1 MFESLIQM
9 ALGPEYVSLYV
20 TFFMTMAVL
29 RYWPVLA
36 MVKPTMVLHTKHLC
50 ITPLPVI
57 HWKPTEAYQARFIII
72 WLIQAMTRFSNTDDE
87 ASLSFPKSSI
97 K

>member
-1 MFESLIQM
+1 MIQM
-9 ALGPEYVSLYV
+9 ALGPEYISLYV

-29 RYWPVLA
+29 KYWPILA

-57 HWKPTEAYQARFIII
+57 PLKPTETDQPSFIIT
-72 WLIQAMTRFSNTDDE
+72 WLVQAITRCSNTDDE
-87 ASLSFPKSSI
+87 MSPSFS
-97 K
+97 

>member
-1 MFESLIQM
+1 MFETLIQM

-20 TFFMTMAVL
+20 TFFMTMAVF

-57 HWKPTEAYQARFIII
+57 HWKPAETNLTSFIIV
-72 WLIQAMTRFSNTDDE
+72 WLVQAITRFSNTDDE
-87 ASLSFPKSSI
+87 YSLSFS
-97 K
+97 

>member
-9 ALGPEYVSLYV
+9 ALGPEYISLYV

-29 RYWPVLA
+29 RYWPILA

-57 HWKPTEAYQARFIII
+57 HLKPVVAYPMRFIIV
-72 WLIQAMTRFSNTDDE
+72 WLVQAITRFASTDDE
-87 ASLSFPKSSI
+87 ASLSFS
-97 K
+97 

>member
-1 MFESLIQM
+1 MFETLIQM

-20 TFFMTMAVL
+20 TFFMTMAVF

-57 HWKPTEAYQARFIII
+57 HWKPTETRLLSFIII
-72 WLIQAMTRFSNTDDE
+72 WLVQAITRFSNTDDE
-87 ASLSFPKSSI
+87 YSLSFS
-97 K
+97 

>member
-1 MFESLIQM
+1 MFETFIQM
-9 ALGPEYVSLYV
+9 AFGPEYISLYV

-36 MVKPTMVLHTKHLC
+36 MVKPTMILHMKHLC

-57 HWKPTEAYQARFIII
+57 PWKPAEVYRANFIIV
-72 WLIQAMTRFSNTDDE
+72 WLVQAITRFSNTDD
-87 ASLSFPKSSI
+87 AYSLSFS
-97 K
+97 

>member
-1 MFESLIQM
+1 MFETLTQM
-9 ALGPEYVSLYV
+9 VLGPEYISLYV
-20 TFFMTMAVL
+20 TFFMTMAVF

-57 HWKPTEAYQARFIII
+57 HWKPAETHRASFIIV
-72 WLIQAMTRFSNTDDE
+72 WLVQAITRFSNTDDE
-87 ASLSFPKSSI
+87 YSLSFS
-97 K
+97 